1 MLRLSTKCQYGVRAM
16 YEIARGYPET
26 PLTIRVISE
35 RQDVSV
41 PFLEQILGRLRKD
54 GLIKSVKGPGGGYLL
69 TKNPDD
75 ITIAEILTTLE
86 GPFAI
91 TLCASAHPE
100 DSASSKGCMK
110 ADHCVIQHLWRA
122 LGRQIEEFLQT
133 ITLMD
138 LLKGKQFEDLIF
150 SCDASTAGSA
160 CPRDVLRAG
169 SSKTVES
176 ALT

>member
-1 MLRLSTKCQYGVRAM
+1 M
-16 YEIARGYPET
+16 YEIARGYPDN
-26 PLTIRVISE
+26 PITIRVISE

-41 PFLEQILGRLRKD
+41 PFLEQILGRLRKV

-69 TKNPDD
+69 TKTPGD

-91 TLCASAHPE
+91 TLCASNSE
-100 DSASSKGCMK
+100 DPASSKGCMK
-110 ADHCVIQHLWRA
+110 ADHCVIQHLWKA

-133 ITLMD
+133 ITLLD

-150 SCDASTAGSA
+150 SCDASDAASQ
-160 CPRDVLRAG
+160 CPREALRAG
-169 SSKTVES
+169 CNKTSGMVT
-176 ALT
+176 A